1 MQMQSEAGTKAR
13 VTWIEVAIV
22 GVVLAVLAALV
33 VPQLSEAG
41 MNPRERELR
50 SAMQIVQGQI
60 EMYRLQHENQY
71 PSLKQFAEQMT
82 LSTNSRGQVATAG
95 ASGFDFGPY
104 LRCIPTNPYTGTSDI
119 GSDQGGRSAWLFN
132 DKTGEFRPNHPN
144 VPGQER

>member
-1 MQMQSEAGTKAR
+1 MMQMQSEAGTKAR

-60 EMYRLQHENQY
+60 EMYRLQHENRY
-71 PSLKQFAEQMT
+71 PALKQFVEQMT
-82 LSTNSRGQVATAG
+82 LPTNSLGQIAA
-95 ASGFDFGPY
+95 AENSSCDFGPY
-104 LRCIPTNPYTGTSDI
+104 LRCIPANPYGGRNDI
-119 GSDQGGRSAWLFN
+119 GGQQDGPCAWFYN
-132 DKTGEFRPNHPN
+132 EQTGEFRPNRLDMH
-144 VPGQER
+144 